1 MTSGHKAESLYR
13 NLDETR
19 TPYAATPVQITAA
32 ATWEGVTLFEF
43 ELPPAYELAEFTAP
57 SLNFTTLVFHVAGPV
72 TLTRKFEGPPK
83 RARSGPG
90 GLNIHPAQTPGAYA
104 WDDVGTIAFLMP
116 SVAFMTRLAADLT
129 RQNPDTIGLRDDFNF
144 QDGLL
149 KHLCLALLGEAHS
162 GGLHGR
168 VYAESLAHTL
178 VLHLLSNYSTAA
190 GFRSLPDKALNRQ
203 EVRWAK
209 EFIRAHLHQ
218 NVSVA
223 ELAASAQLS
232 SSHFIRRFKLA
243 TGLAPHQYLNQSRV
257 ERAKELLG
265 SADLTIAEVAQEVG
279 FFDHSHLIRH
289 FKYWVGVTPKTYRD
303 SKLRN

>member
-1 MTSGHKAESLYR
+1 MTSGYEAEGLYA

-32 ATWEGVTLFEF
+32 ATWEGLSLFEF
-43 ELPPAYELAEFTAP
+43 ALPPAYELAELTSP
-57 SLNFTTLVFHVAGPV
+57 SLNFNTLVFHVAGPV
-72 TLTRKFEGPPK
+72 TLTRKFDGPPK
-83 RARSGPG
+83 TGRSGSG

-104 WDDVGTIAFLMP
+104 WDDVATIAFLMP

-129 RQNPDTIGLRDDFNF
+129 RQNPATIELRDDFNF

-149 KHLCLALLGEAHS
+149 KHLCSTLLGEAHS

-178 VLHLLSNYSTAA
+178 VLHLLSHYSTAT
-190 GFRSLPDKALNRQ
+190 GLGSLPDKALNRQ

-243 TGLAPHQYLNQSRV
+243 TGLAPHQYLNRCRV

-265 SADLTIAEVAQEVG
+265 SPDLTIAEVAQEVG
-279 FFDHSHLIRH
+279 FFDQSHLIRH

-303 SKLRN
+303 SKLTN

>member
-1 MTSGHKAESLYR
+1 MEALS
-13 NLDETR
+13 
-19 TPYAATPVQITAA
+19 
-32 ATWEGVTLFEF
+32 
-43 ELPPAYELAEFTAP
+43 
-57 SLNFTTLVFHVAGPV
+57 
-72 TLTRKFEGPPK
+72 
-83 RARSGPG
+83 
-90 GLNIHPAQTPGAYA
+90 
-104 WDDVGTIAFLMP
+104 
-116 SVAFMTRLAADLT
+116 
-129 RQNPDTIGLRDDFNF
+129 
-144 QDGLL
+144 
-149 KHLCLALLGEAHS
+149 LALLEEARS

-178 VLHLLSNYSTAA
+178 VLRLLGNYSTAT
-190 GFRSLPDKALNRQ
+190 GFGSLPDKALNRQ

-209 EFIRAHLHQ
+209 EFIRAHLHL

-243 TGLAPHQYLNQSRV
+243 TGLAPHQYLNRCRV

-279 FFDHSHLIRH
+279 FFDQSHLIRH